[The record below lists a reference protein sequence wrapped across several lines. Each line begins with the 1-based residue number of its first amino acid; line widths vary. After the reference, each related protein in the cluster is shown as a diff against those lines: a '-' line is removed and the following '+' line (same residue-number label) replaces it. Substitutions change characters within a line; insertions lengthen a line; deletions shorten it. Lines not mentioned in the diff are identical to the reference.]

1 MYQYLNKGR
10 PYSVLAKEFKGKARR
25 VLPLMLIP
33 CVPAVVACATTP
45 LSVQS
50 NLVDDQRSQWAV
62 GKGAPPP
69 LLLRPLSESAA
80 VALNRRIPFS
90 ADRGPPAEPLA
101 LIDKGNARARALE
114 CLTSAIY
121 YEAASESV
129 EGQAAVAQ
137 VILNRLRHPAF
148 PASVC
153 SVIYQGSTRS
163 TGCQFSYT
171 CDGSLRRVPS
181 RREWARARAVADAAL
196 SGAVYAPVG
205 LATHYHTWQVVP
217 YWAPTLAKSVQLGAH
232 IFYRWAG
239 GAGRPKGFT
248 QRYSGRED
256 NPLTLRRIA
265 LISHNIWPSAGDS
278 TTKPRLSLAIDSD
291 IELSGIIRILASA
304 PDASAGA
311 YEKAIRTHFSG
322 DSAQAVIHLLTK
334 PSEGKSVAP
343 AIAPEALAADAKTLD
358 DKLLTTAA
366 AIKAP
371 SFDQLVRDFGRE
383 MRLASFLRAHQ
394 RLFKS
399 TTERA
404 QLLAEQAALDWEIY
418 AGMPVQGQTA
428 VLSLAQ
434 GLDRGSCPAVVKSA
448 TGERLIRWPSNP
460 NTWGPADIFVASG
473 FAEDSL
479 RAADNVPKRKARQLR
494 ASVEPIEEQIV
505 AAVFAR
511 VTALSQ
517 GEATAQAI
525 IRREVAKGH
534 ELVPHL
540 VQRLRVFER
549 NGDKFPTLNHFLPI
563 LVASLPPAKPGMKTE
578 NTPNDAP
585 ACLREPILAT

>member
-1 MYQYLNKGR
+1 MQQYLNKGR
-10 PYSVLAKEFKGKARR
+10 SFSALANEFKGKARR
-25 VLPLMLIP
+25 LLPLMLIP
-33 CVPAVVACATTP
+33 CVPGVVACATTP
-45 LSVQS
+45 FPAQS
-50 NLVDDQRSQWAV
+50 NLVDHQRSQWAV
-62 GKGAPPP
+62 GKGPPPP

-90 ADRGPPAEPLA
+90 AERGPPAAPLV
-101 LIDKGNARARALE
+101 LTDKGNARARALE

-148 PASVC
+148 PASIC

-181 RREWARARAVADAAL
+181 RREWDRARAVADAAL

-205 LATHYHTWQVVP
+205 LATHYHTTQVVP

-239 GAGRPKGFT
+239 GAGRPRGFT
-248 QRYSGRED
+248 QRYSGKED
-256 NPLTLRRIA
+256 SPLTLRRIA
-265 LISHNIWPSAGDS
+265 LISHNIWPSAEDS
-278 TTKPRLSLAIDSD
+278 TTKPRLSLAIDAET
-291 IELSGIIRILASA
+291 ELSGIVRILASA
-304 PDASAGA
+304 PDGSAGA
-311 YEKAIRTHFSG
+311 YERAIRTHFSG
-322 DSAQAVIHLLTK
+322 DSAQPLIQLLTK
-334 PSEGKSVAP
+334 PSEGMYVTP
-343 AIAPEALAADAKTLD
+343 AIAPEVVDADAKTLD

-366 AIKAP
+366 AVKPP

-394 RLFKS
+394 PLFKS
-399 TTERA
+399 VTERA
-404 QLLAEQAALDWEIY
+404 ERLAEQAALDWEIY

-434 GLDRGSCPAVVKSA
+434 GLVRGTCPAVARTA
-448 TGERLIRWPSNP
+448 TGGRLIRWPANHSV
-460 NTWGPADIFVASG
+460 WGPADMFVAGG

-479 RAADNVPKRKARQLR
+479 RAADGVPKRKARQLR
-494 ASVEPIEEQIV
+494 ASVEPIQEEIV

-511 VTALSQ
+511 VAALSQ
-517 GEATAQAI
+517 GEAAAQAI
-525 IRREVAKGH
+525 VRSEVAKGH
-534 ELVPHL
+534 QLVPHL

-549 NGDKFPTLNHFLPI
+549 NGDKFPSLNHFLPV
-563 LVASLPPAKPGMKTE
+563 LVARLPHAKPGLKTE
-578 NTPNDAP
+578 ITPNDVP
-585 ACLREPILAT
+585 ACLQEPRLAT